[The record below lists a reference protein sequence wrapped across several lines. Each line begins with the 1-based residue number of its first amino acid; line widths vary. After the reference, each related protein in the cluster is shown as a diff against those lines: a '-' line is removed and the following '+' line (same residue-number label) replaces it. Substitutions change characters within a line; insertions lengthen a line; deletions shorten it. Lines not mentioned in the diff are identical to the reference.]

1 MSRAL
6 LACLLALQ
14 TLACCQDAH
23 PVTGRQTAPVMG
35 MAGAPWLVRP
45 EREAEE
51 APDAALDA
59 INAAIGIPK
68 GAVVADIG
76 AGVGYFT
83 WRLAARIGPEGK
95 VYAVDIQ
102 QAMLDRLRHNMA
114 ERKLANYEAVLG
126 AEDDPRLPAG
136 RIDLALL
143 VDVYH
148 EFSQPQK
155 MLRKI
160 RVSLK
165 PDGRMVLLEY
175 RKEDPQVPILPAHKM
190 SVAEVKAEIEPE
202 GFRLEK
208 TLENLR
214 AHRAFR
220 HDLVVDV
227 ELGRAQRLMVRAGFL
242 PGELH
247 AERVLAGFQCAGD
260 KLLFRFDPQKVVNV
274 VQLLV
279 LDEQG
284 VAAEARTV
292 GKDHAGGVRIGDFD
306 VREDLVR
313 TATHVDGN
321 ALRDGSRAGVVNV
334 SLAGRFLGGT
344 SQAENLYSAAVVERQ
359 HQVLLRLF
367 EPVLDERLELLGI
380 FFGQDRKR

>member
-1 MSRAL
+1 MLRIL

-14 TLACCQDAH
+14 TVGRCQDVH

-35 MAGAPWLVRP
+35 MGGAPWLVRP

-59 INAAIGIPK
+59 INAAIGISK
-68 GAVVADIG
+68 GATVADIG

-83 WRLAARIGPEGK
+83 WRVAARIGPQGK

-102 QAMLDRLRHNMA
+102 QGMLDRLRQNMA
-114 ERKLANYEAVLG
+114 ERKLTNYEAVLG

-160 RVSLK
+160 RASLT
-165 PDGRMVLLEY
+165 PEGHMVLLEY

-190 SVAEVKAEIEPE
+190 TVAEVKAEIEPE

-208 TLENLR
+208 TLENL
-214 AHRAFR
+214 
-220 HDLVVDV
+220 
-227 ELGRAQRLMVRAGFL
+227 
-242 PGELH
+242 P
-247 AERVLAGFQCAGD
+247 
-260 KLLFRFDPQKVVNV
+260 
-274 VQLLV
+274 
-279 LDEQG
+279 
-284 VAAEARTV
+284 
-292 GKDHAGGVRIGDFD
+292 
-306 VREDLVR
+306 
-313 TATHVDGN
+313 
-321 ALRDGSRAGVVNV
+321 
-334 SLAGRFLGGT
+334 
-344 SQAENLYSAAVVERQ
+344 RQ
-359 HQVLLRLF
+359 HIL
-367 EPVLDERLELLGI
+367 I
-380 FFGQDRKR
+380 FKNTM